1 MLALNDYIC
10 CFAIKYIN
18 LIPAVFLHG
27 IHTGLDHSLHF
38 PSATL
43 YFSLYLK
50 EVMFMLLETSGER

>member
-18 LIPAVFLHG
+18 LIPAIFLHD

-43 YFSLYLK
+43 YFPLYLK
-50 EVMFMLLETSGER
+50 EVVFMVLKTSEKR